1 MLAGWGVA
9 GLLVSLRFFRWS
21 PQRPA
26 RGRLPGVS
34 AARVS
39 RAAVR
44 AGLDELFT
52 GVTQQLRSLEVFQA
66 VR

>member
-1 MLAGWGVA
+1 M
-9 GLLVSLRFFRWS
+9 
-21 PQRPA
+21 
-26 RGRLPGVS
+26 S
-34 AARVS
+34 APRVN

-52 GVTQQLRSLEVFQA
+52 GVTQQLRSLDVFQA

>member
-1 MLAGWGVA
+1 
-9 GLLVSLRFFRWS
+9 
-21 PQRPA
+21 
-26 RGRLPGVS
+26 VS
-34 AARVS
+34 AARAS

-52 GVTQQLRSLEVFQA
+52 GVTQQVRSLDVFQA